1 MSTLIVV
8 RHGQASF
15 LADNYDQLSEL
26 GWEQARRLGEYWA
39 QHEIHPTALVVG
51 PRQRH
56 RETAEAVT
64 GALLAAGVDLPD
76 IVPDDRLDEFDWDG
90 LMMYANS
97 TLAEREPD
105 VADLRDRFHNSE
117 DLSVKRRTIQHY
129 MESVMHHWV
138 SATFHEEGLE
148 TWAEFRH
155 RVETALHLHTAFS
168 RAGDPAEAGYWRGVR
183 VGVTYVQ
190 DVLEERKAEVGA
202 MLYEGNASLYV
213 CGDGKAMATDVHHA
227 LRRITEAHLGVGAAE
242 AEARLAA
249 LAAEGRYTRE
259 IWN

>member
-155 RVETALHLHTAFS
+155 RVETALHLHTADTPRGS
-168 RAGDPAEAGYWRGVR
+168 RIVFLTSGGVAATLAG
-183 VGVTYVQ
+183 Q
-190 DVLEERKAEVGA
+190 VLELSAEKTVGLIWTLRNGA
-202 MLYEGNASLYV
+202 LVEFLYNQDQISLSAFNNAP
-213 CGDGKAMATDVHHA
+213 
-227 LRRITEAHLGVGAAE
+227 HLPSKDLWTY
-242 AEARLAA
+242 R
-249 LAAEGRYTRE
+249 
-259 IWN
+259 